1 MRVKVAT
8 HSGFCFGVKRA
19 INIAETTL
27 KDPRHR
33 KNIYSLGPII
43 HNPQVV
49 SGLSKKGL
57 AVTHDIDNIKKGAVI
72 ISSHGAPKDLI
83 QKIKRKRI
91 KLIDATCPFVKH
103 AHDIVRDLEAEGY
116 RIVIIGDKS
125 HPEVKALLSLA
136 GNRGTTRKPRL
147 RRGTRSHAEK
157 INSGKIGIVSQTTQN
172 KDDYIRGVLDLLK
185 DDFSELRIFNTI
197 CRDTAHRQ
205 ILTCELLDE
214 CDVMIVVGGKNS
226 ANTRRLHQI
235 CKESRVDTHHIE
247 TEQELRKDYF
257 KGKKCA
263 GVVSGAST
271 PDTMVKKV
279 VERIRRLSVTRDEGR
294 ETRDEIVCRPSSIVM
309 KGVSKP

>member
-1 MRVKVAT
+1 MKIKVAT

-19 INIAETTL
+19 INIAEATL

-103 AHDIVRDLEAEGY
+103 AHDIVRDLKAEGY
-116 RIVIIGDKS
+116 KIVIIGDKS

-136 GNRGTTRKPRL
+136 GKAKK
-147 RRGTRSHAEK
+147 SK
-157 INSGKIGIVSQTTQN
+157 KIGVISQTTQN

-235 CKESRVDTHHIE
+235 CKESGVDTYHIE

-279 VERIRRLSVTRDEGR
+279 EKRIKALVNRNRLA
-294 ETRDEIVCRPSSIVM
+294 IN
-309 KGVSKP
+309 